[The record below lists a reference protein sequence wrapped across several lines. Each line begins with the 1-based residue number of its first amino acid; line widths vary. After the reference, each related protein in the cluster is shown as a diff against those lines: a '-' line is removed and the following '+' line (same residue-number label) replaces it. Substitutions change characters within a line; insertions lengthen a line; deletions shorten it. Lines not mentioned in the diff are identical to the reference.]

1 MSRRLA
7 FAALA
12 LLIVTASVRAEGLTG
27 QYIEARTCDI
37 WTGPCFA
44 NSEMN
49 LTGKNA
55 VMGWKIDKGQF
66 DGVKLDGLGVVVVI
80 SASDTLGL
88 DQTGPAKSI
97 LITDSRASEAQK
109 AALIKLAKTQG
120 GDLVKNVVAVESAK
134 IDLTLCEC

>member
-55 VMGWKIDKGQF
+55 VMGWKIDKGRPCSELIERTA
-66 DGVKLDGLGVVVVI
+66 GK
-80 SASDTLGL
+80 SDSSGWCCSWR
-88 DQTGPAKSI
+88 PS
-97 LITDSRASEAQK
+97 S
-109 AALIKLAKTQG
+109 
-120 GDLVKNVVAVESAK
+120 
-134 IDLTLCEC
+134 